1 MELPAPAFPSLG
13 EPRSGWRKVALVAGG
28 IAAVELVVLLV
39 IGLAFVAK
47 PFAGDGGDDR
57 PAAAAVE
64 QADAAKEKGAAAAK
78 ATMPET
84 QPAQAALPRAKTGVL
99 VLNGNGISGA
109 AASRAAEVKRL
120 QYPVVRVGDAE
131 RRNFPHTIVMYRP
144 GFLGEAQRLAKDL
157 GLARSRAVPLDG
169 MRGSALHG
177 AKLVLVVG
185 NGG

>member
-13 EPRSGWRKVALVAGG
+13 EPRSGWRRVALIAGA

-39 IGLAFVAK
+39 IGLAFAAK
-47 PFAGDGGDDR
+47 PFAGDAKDDR

-64 QADAAKEKGAAAAK
+64 AVDGAGKKAGEAAKP
-78 ATMPET
+78 TMPATGPT
-84 QPAQAALPRAKTGVL
+84 QAGLPRAKTPVL

-109 AASRAAEVKRL
+109 AATRAAAVRRL
-120 QYPVVRVGDAE
+120 QYPVVRVGDAQ
-131 RRNFPHTIVMYRP
+131 RRSFPHTIVMYRP
-144 GFLGEAQRLAKDL
+144 GFLGEGQRLAKDL

-185 NGG
+185 NAA